1 MSLGK
6 YMQPLRIGINSQDER
21 RKIENIRQLPIK
33 ILQIGAGNFLRGFF
47 DWMIYESIT
56 QGKYH
61 GSIALTPPTPNGAV
75 KLQQLAEQDGLY
87 TLITRGVQHGE
98 VTERRSIIPVFKT
111 FIDPYTE
118 WEQFLQ
124 LAELESLDIIISN
137 TTEAGL
143 TYEPID
149 YVAGEPLRN
158 YPARL
163 TVFLYRRFQH
173 FAGDSSHGLLI
184 LPCELI
190 ENNGDVLKKYVLRYA
205 DDFGF
210 GADFVEWIEQSQ
222 RFLNNLVDR
231 IVPGLPPEEE
241 YARLVEQYGYEDS
254 FINTAEPYHLW
265 AIQGEPELDKR
276 LPLAQIGL
284 NVHWVKDLQPFQ
296 ERKVRILNGAHTLMT
311 PVGLLYGKNTVR
323 DVMDDPHLS
332 QWMISTITEE
342 VIPSLTLDEKELQS
356 YATET
361 FERFRNPYLEHRL
374 QDIALNSLSKFKTR
388 ILPTLKAY
396 TEKYNQLPAEIVYSL
411 AALILL
417 YRLQPAEEGQPH
429 QAQTFSGATLTIKD
443 NKDYIERLAEHWQQP
458 QLSDIVTSI
467 LSDEQIWDEDL
478 TQIQGLEAA
487 IVSNIHILEEQ
498 RQ

>member
-1 MSLGK
+1 MSIGK
-6 YMQPLRIGINSQDER
+6 SIAPLRLEMNSQDER

-47 DWMIYESIT
+47 DWMIAESIH

-61 GSIALTPPTPNGAV
+61 GSIALTPPTPNGAI
-75 KLQQLAEQDGLY
+75 KLKQLAEQDGLY
-87 TLITRGVQHGE
+87 TLITRGLQHGE
-98 VTERRSIIPVFKT
+98 VVEQKSIIPVFKT
-111 FIDPYTE
+111 LIDPYTE

-143 TYEPID
+143 TYEPIH
-149 YVAGEPLRN
+149 YTEGEPLPN

-173 FAGDSSHGLLI
+173 FAGSLEHGLLI

-190 ENNGDVLKKYVLRYA
+190 ENNGDLLKQYVLRYA
-205 DDFGF
+205 TAFGF
-210 GADFVEWIEQSQ
+210 GTDFVTWIEQSQ

-231 IVPGLPPEEE
+231 IVPGMPPEEE
-241 YARLVEQYGYEDS
+241 YQRLVNQYGYEDL

-265 AIQGEPELDKR
+265 AIQGERELDKR

-311 PVGLLYGKNTVR
+311 PVGLWYSKITVR
-323 DVMDDPHLS
+323 DVMEDTKLS
-332 QWMISTITEE
+332 DWIMSTITEE
-342 VIPSLTLDEKELQS
+342 VIPALTLDEKELHA

-396 TEKYNQLPAEIVYSL
+396 TEKYNQLPAEIVYSFG
-411 AALILL
+411 ALILL
-417 YRLQPAEEGQPH
+417 YRTQPAQDGQPY
-429 QAQTFSGATLTIKD
+429 QTQIPSGTLITIKD
-443 NKDYIERLAEHWQQP
+443 NERYLQHLAEHWQQP
-458 QLSDIVTSI
+458 ELVDVVTSI
-467 LSDEQIWDEDL
+467 LADQQIWDEDL
-478 TQIQGLEAA
+478 TRIEGLTEA
-487 IVSNIHILEEQ
+487 IVSNIRVLEEPQ
-498 RQ
+498 S

>member
-1 MSLGK
+1 MSIGK
-6 YMQPLRIGINSQDER
+6 YIAPLRLEMNSQDER
-21 RKIENIRQLPIK
+21 RKIETIRQLPIK
-33 ILQIGAGNFLRGFF
+33 ILQIGGGNFLRGFF
-47 DWMIYESIT
+47 DWMIYESIN

-61 GSIALTPPTPNGAV
+61 GSIALTPPTPNGAI
-75 KLQQLAEQDGLY
+75 KLKQLAEQDGLY
-87 TLITRGVQHGE
+87 TLITRGLQQGE
-98 VTERRSIIPVFKT
+98 VIEEKSIIPVFKT

-143 TYEPID
+143 AYEPIH
-149 YVAGEPLRN
+149 YTEGEPLLN

-173 FAGDSSHGLLI
+173 FAGSLEHGLLI

-190 ENNGDVLKKYVLRYA
+190 EHNGDLLKQYVLRYA
-205 DDFGF
+205 KEFGL
-210 GADFVEWIEQSQ
+210 GADFVTWIEQSQ

-231 IVPGLPPEEE
+231 IVPGMPPEEE
-241 YARLVEQYGYEDS
+241 YQRLANQYGYEDP

-311 PVGLLYGKNTVR
+311 PVGLWYSKVTVR
-323 DVMDDPHLS
+323 DVMEDTKLS
-332 QWMISTITEE
+332 DWIISTITEE
-342 VIPSLTLDEKELQS
+342 VIPALTLDEKELHA

-396 TEKYNQLPAEIVYSL
+396 SEKYNQLPAEIVYSF

-417 YRLQPAEEGQPH
+417 YRTQSVEDGQRY
-429 QAQTFSGATLTIKD
+429 QTKIPSGTLITIKD
-443 NKDYIERLAEHWQQP
+443 NERYLQRLAEHWQQP
-458 QLSDIVTSI
+458 QLANVVTSI
-467 LSDEQIWDEDL
+467 LADQQIWDEDL
-478 TQIQGLEAA
+478 TEIEGLAKA
-487 IVSNIHILEEQ
+487 IVSNIQLLEEAQ
-498 RQ
+498 L